1 MLVPVAGEFMWHR
14 QIIVNRLLD
23 TALAV
28 FVEVRLCAIKTN
40 NRNKQNRG
48 SRPLQNLIQTY
59 NGNNVTGKI
68 KSYWMTFQRFRFQ
81 PAITA
86 IATKDRIIRDFGAK
100 QNQIQGADRR
110 EDHVQHK
117 VPMIVEAN
125 AIVQPG
131 YLEKNVRT
139 GLKTKDQDQIINRF
153 THDNDDPFSVC
164 NAGTPNNDA
173 FAAASVQCISCKC
186 WSFRQSAM
194 VPRAVRPAS
203 SIRPCS
209 SEM

>member
-14 QIIVNRLLD
+14 QIVVNRLLD
-23 TALAV
+23 TTLAV
-28 FVEVRLCAIKTN
+28 FVEVRLYAIKTI

-48 SRPLQNLIQTY
+48 SHQHQNLIQTY

-81 PAITA
+81 PAVAA
-86 IATKDRIIRDFGAK
+86 IATKDRIIRDFGTE

-117 VPMIVEAN
+117 VPMIVVAN

-131 YLEKNVRT
+131 Y
-139 GLKTKDQDQIINRF
+139 
-153 THDNDDPFSVC
+153 
-164 NAGTPNNDA
+164 
-173 FAAASVQCISCKC
+173 
-186 WSFRQSAM
+186 
-194 VPRAVRPAS
+194 
-203 SIRPCS
+203 
-209 SEM
+209 